1 MSTDPEL
8 RVKVTNLVKEY
19 QVGDKR
25 GPKLRAVDD
34 VTFGIARGRCLGLVG
49 ESGSGKTTTAMIC
62 AGLIEAT
69 SGTVE
74 VLGTNLTDIKR
85 QDLRRLRR
93 HIQVVFQDPH
103 SSLDPRMSIRDVIA
117 EPLLVHGVG
126 TQDERYQTVSEM
138 LDLVGLTPGVARRY
152 PHQLSGGQAQR
163 VSIARALA
171 LRPQILI
178 LDEPVASLDLSIQ
191 AQILNLL
198 GELRETLGLSYLFIG
213 HDLAAVAYVSDEVAV
228 MESGRIVE
236 MGSVEEVYGNPQ
248 DPYTKKLVAA
258 VLDPIDDIG
267 VFKA

>member
-1 MSTDPEL
+1 MSDQQEI

-19 QVGDKR
+19 QLGGKHD
-25 GPKLRAVDD
+25 PKLRAVDN
-34 VTFGIARGRCLGLVG
+34 VSFEIPRGRCLGLVG

-62 AGLIEAT
+62 AGLTDAT

-74 VLGTNLTDIKR
+74 VYGTSLTDITR
-85 QDLRRLRR
+85 AELRRLRR

-103 SSLDPRMSIRDVIA
+103 SSLDPRMSIQEVVA

-126 TQDERYQTVSEM
+126 TPDERKNTVAQM
-138 LDLVGLTPGVARRY
+138 LELVGLTPGVAKRY

-171 LRPQILI
+171 LRPEVLI

-198 GELRETLGLSYLFIG
+198 GELRETLGLTYLFIG

-236 MGSVEEVYGNPQ
+236 MGPVEQVYGNPQ